1 VTPSLVR
8 VAADSPVRA
17 GEAPLVLAAHG
28 SRDARSART
37 MRELAAGVGQRWGGE
52 VRAAFLEFNPPSV
65 AEALHAVPSPA
76 VVVPMLLTRAY
87 HSRVDVPGA
96 VAASGRPA
104 VVVAPVLGLASA
116 DEAPDPLLTAALL
129 RRLSELDTRYDGVV
143 LAAAGTSYAEAR
155 STVERI
161 ASTVDSRCLVGY
173 ATTSKPSVYEA
184 VLALR
189 ATGARRVAVASYFLA
204 PGMLHDVALQQAETA
219 GAVAVAGPLG
229 TAEELVELIVQRA
242 LSAPPTR

>member
-1 VTPSLVR
+1 V
-8 VAADSPVRA
+8 

-37 MRELAAGVGQRWGGE
+37 MRELAAAVGQRWGGE
-52 VRAAFLEFNPPSV
+52 VRAAFLDFNPPSV
-65 AEALHAVPSPA
+65 PEALHAVSGPA
-76 VVVPMLLTRAY
+76 VVVPTLLTRAY

-104 VVVAPVLGLASA
+104 VVAPVLGPASA
-116 DEAPDPLLTAALL
+116 DEAPDRLLTAALL

-173 ATTSKPSVYEA
+173 ATTSKPSVFEA

-204 PGMLHDVALQQAETA
+204 PGMLHDVALQQAERA
-219 GAVAVAGPLG
+219 GAVAVARPLG

-242 LSAPPTR
+242 LSAVPQRL